1 MFYYILKKLNIC
13 FITTQEKLTQ
23 EIRVKHEGVSECF
36 IFILFYFI
44 LLALLNLQVCL
55 HEVHTNYL
63 TKHTLFKVTKEKIK
77 LNSKYFFL
85 KTKYF

>member
-1 MFYYILKKLNIC
+1 MMLNKTLMFYYILKKLNIC

-44 LLALLNLQVCL
+44 L
-55 HEVHTNYL
+55 
-63 TKHTLFKVTKEKIK
+63 F
-77 LNSKYFFL
+77 
-85 KTKYF
+85 